1 MELLFLKK
9 QDPWFTKVLSRS
21 TFSAVYEFDEALGQ
35 MQKLKIEGC
44 LYLLER
50 KTQPFYKML
59 ILNRKSRT
67 DFVDW
72 LNSNTQFSEKDHFIA
87 YTAVLQDNFKLRR
100 TLYFTLIEDKV
111 KFLTEANK
119 AIDQLKSI
127 HL

>member
-9 QDPWFTKVLSRS
+9 QDAWFTKVQCRS

-50 KTQPFYKML
+50 AIQPFFKIL

-72 LNSNTQFSEKDHFIA
+72 LNADTK
-87 YTAVLQDNFKLRR
+87 
-100 TLYFTLIEDKV
+100 FTE
-111 KFLTEANK
+111 
-119 AIDQLKSI
+119 
-127 HL
+127 